1 MEKKGKKHV
10 CGVCLL
16 QEQGFKSPIV
26 LLMGWQ
32 SQMLPGGGPSLG
44 EQWLKTSCMCLLQGQ
59 GFQSSMVSMMGPQG
73 QMAPGGVRMV
83 GPMSG
88 LSAAQQ
94 AAVRASMQAVRSVG
108 DSSTNNKHGD
118 LTSVHFPH

>member
-1 MEKKGKKHV
+1 
-10 CGVCLL
+10 
-16 QEQGFKSPIV
+16 
-26 LLMGWQ
+26 
-32 SQMLPGGGPSLG
+32 MLPGGGPSLG
-44 EQWLKTSCMCLLQGQ
+44 EQWLKTPCMCLLQGQ

-94 AAVRASMQAVRSVG
+94 AAVRASMQAVRCVG